1 MSKNNKNSNVKV
13 TSNNYDVELKISNFK
28 EKFNVKHKMNKKDKL
43 EVSIKDKCKEYKL
56 TLKETKN
63 KIKVKQIKVIED
75 IKGEKKETLVSLD
88 KIEYIDDF
96 EIKVR
101 DFYVPVTVLLNPVLE
116 LYYDAKKINTEM
128 KANKARVSMKKGK
141 YTVDCTVTKEDYMI
155 ETSVLSLD
163 ELKELYDENDDNKLG
178 IYLEFLKRNHEQ
190 EDETVDVKNIEA
202 VVIES
207 KNEIDDLNNK
217 YEKELKALQEKYEK
231 EKEQLKKKINN
242 KIKGEKSEEND
253 YTLTDALCNVFEDYN
268 KKELFIKLYDADTD
282 NFDKAI
288 SRVVVSNNYLLA
300 PVLKVLYNKLS
311 NGTENEKYRANKIK
325 SYIIDGQMD
334 NKIRK
339 QRNTKDLLNEAAKGT
354 LDNYKLNT
362 ITRAMKFGEKIK
374 AMSIK
379 ASSDDIYEVLAS
391 KDKYDA
397 KYILPTVLDAMK

>member
-231 EKEQLKKKINN
+231 EKEQ
-242 KIKGEKSEEND
+242 
-253 YTLTDALCNVFEDYN
+253 
-268 KKELFIKLYDADTD
+268 
-282 NFDKAI
+282 
-288 SRVVVSNNYLLA
+288 
-300 PVLKVLYNKLS
+300 
-311 NGTENEKYRANKIK
+311 
-325 SYIIDGQMD
+325 
-334 NKIRK
+334 
-339 QRNTKDLLNEAAKGT
+339 
-354 LDNYKLNT
+354 
-362 ITRAMKFGEKIK
+362 
-374 AMSIK
+374 
-379 ASSDDIYEVLAS
+379 
-391 KDKYDA
+391 
-397 KYILPTVLDAMK
+397 